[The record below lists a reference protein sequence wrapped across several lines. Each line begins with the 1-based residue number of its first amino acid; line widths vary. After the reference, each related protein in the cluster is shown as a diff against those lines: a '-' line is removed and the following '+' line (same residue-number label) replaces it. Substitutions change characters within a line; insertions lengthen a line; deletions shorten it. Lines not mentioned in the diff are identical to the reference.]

1 MNAWEKDPAVDVL
14 IAEDDELLRLSLRLL
29 LEQEGYTCAEAAT
42 GREALEVA
50 HRHRPRCVLLD
61 LGMPELD
68 GLAVTRLLRSDP
80 RTRAAHIH
88 CLTGVSDP
96 ESRRLAEDAGCERFL
111 VKPVEPEALLEAIQA
126 PAQGGEEARG
136 PDSVSG
142 LTLAEAEGLLDR
154 LQNQGCE
161 KLEASLDEGGVTV
174 RCVCPPGLRLTRDAG
189 GAVRLLPEPGQG
201 PTSP

>member
-1 MNAWEKDPAVDVL
+1 MNEWEKDPAVDVL

-42 GREALEVA
+42 GREALEAA

-88 CLTGVSDP
+88 CLTG
-96 ESRRLAEDAGCERFL
+96 EADA
-111 VKPVEPEALLEAIQA
+111 
-126 PAQGGEEARG
+126 
-136 PDSVSG
+136 
-142 LTLAEAEGLLDR
+142 DR
-154 LQNQGCE
+154 
-161 KLEASLDEGGVTV
+161 S
-174 RCVCPPGLRLTRDAG
+174 
-189 GAVRLLPEPGQG
+189 
-201 PTSP
+201 